1 MAIFDDL
8 ITSSRGPGVIG
19 TLIALVVLAGFGTL
33 FMFAFDEGMGGGKKS
48 IESVIRD
55 QAVEVDSLKT
65 TISESSKHLEIA
77 PERKKTASEADE
89 IARQTRLNKGKVDAA
104 SRIIEKVKLEIVGVQ
119 KSLEDYKQ
127 SYREQIRGEA
137 VGLKYP
143 ELKTLTGKTFVNVS
157 INKVD
162 AVGISFRHADGSTRV
177 AFDIL
182 PADIKEYFHYDVAEK
197 DRAKAAENLIAG
209 QHAQDVETALDQAD
223 RAKRTETIKLADAEK
238 LQAKA
243 DQTAMIARIA
253 DLELQIKNVQLEW
266 DNERMRVHARGSG
279 VVNSATFQARISSL
293 NNARSA
299 ANQKLQQATSVLQR

>member
-182 PADIKEYFHYDVAEK
+182 PADIKEYFQYDVAEK

-223 RAKRTETIKLADAEK
+223 RAKRTETMKLADAEK

-299 ANQKLQQATSVLQR
+299 AIQKLQQATSVLQR

>member
-48 IESVIRD
+48 IESIIRD
-55 QAVEVDSLKT
+55 QGVEMESLKT
-65 TISESSKHLEIA
+65 TISDSSKRLVVA
-77 PERKKTASEADE
+77 PERKKTASEVDE
-89 IARQTRLNKGKVDAA
+89 TARQTRLNKGKVDAA
-104 SRIIEKVKLEIVGVQ
+104 SRIIEKVKLDIVGVE
-119 KSLEDYKQ
+119 KSIETYKQ

-143 ELKTLTGKTFVNVS
+143 ELKTLTGKTFLDVS

-182 PADIKEYFHYDVAEK
+182 PADIKEYFQYDVAEK

-223 RAKRTETIKLADAEK
+223 RVKETEAMKIAEAEK
-238 LQAKA
+238 LQAKN
-243 DQTAMIARIA
+243 DQAAMIARIA
-253 DLELQIKNVQLEW
+253 DLDVQIKNVQLEW
-266 DNERMRVHARGSG
+266 DNERKRVRASGSG
-279 VVNSATFQARISSL
+279 VVNSATFQTQINGL

>member
-253 DLELQIKNVQLEW
+253 DLDLQIKNVQLEW

>member
-182 PADIKEYFHYDVAEK
+182 PADIKEYFQYDVAEK

-253 DLELQIKNVQLEW
+253 DLDLQIKNVQLEW

-299 ANQKLQQATSVLQR
+299 AIQKLQQATSVLQR

>member
-33 FMFAFDEGMGGGKKS
+33 FMFAFDEGMGGGEKS

-65 TISESSKHLEIA
+65 TISESSKPLEIA

-253 DLELQIKNVQLEW
+253 DLDLQIKNVQLEW